1 MFALYKKEISSFFS
15 SLTGYLTMIVFL
27 VVTGLMLWVFKSGFN
42 LLDYKYAGLDGL
54 FMLGPFLF
62 LFLIPAI
69 TMRMFA
75 EEKRTGTLEFL
86 LTKPLSELTIVTA
99 KFLAGLTLVAVSLIP
114 TLVYYWSVYRLGDPM
129 GNIDTGSVVGSY
141 IGLIFLGGAFV
152 AIGLFASSL
161 TNNQIVAFIV
171 AALLCAFCYLGFD
184 SLYQLMH
191 GRFALLL
198 KELGLEAHYQS
209 ISRGVVDTRDVIY
222 FISVT
227 LLFLMLTRTVLRWR
241 MTSVRKQSTWGLAA
255 VVAGIILVNVTSS
268 YLFARID
275 LTQEKRYTLSKSTK
289 EMLSDLDEQVLF
301 RVYLE
306 GDDLP
311 SEYRRFR
318 NEIKN
323 MLDQF
328 RAYSRYV
335 EYEFVN
341 PNSLKSDEEKQ
352 QFYQMLVK
360 KGLTPIP
367 VTSEDDGVQKQQ
379 VVYPSMEVSYM
390 GRETALQLQSAG
402 VSGRSTDEV
411 VGSSIENLEYN
422 FVTAIHRLTRPVK
435 AKVGFLLGHGEL
447 EKIDLYDIQMSLV
460 EDYTVENVYL
470 DRNIDALTGR
480 VLDTRD
486 SSVSVRNKFDVL
498 VVPKPIRTFTDRD
511 LYVIDQFV
519 MYGGKILWLV
529 DALDADMDSLQNKAQ
544 TFATRLPTNLEDM
557 FFNYG
562 VRVNPDL
569 IMDYRCRGIPMMG
582 ADNRMQLVPWY
593 YFPTL
598 VPNSKHPIVRNL
610 DVLKTDFVSSIDL
623 INNDIDKT
631 VLLTTSDHVHIKNA
645 PVNIQLSDAM
655 IEVNNQL
662 FNRSALPVAVL
673 LEGQFKSLYR
683 GRLASAFVELEEI
696 AYKEQCDKPTQMIV
710 VSDGDMIRNGTA
722 MSEQGRY
729 PFPLG
734 YDRYTNVEFANK
746 TFLLNAINYLA
757 GDEGMIDARPRN
769 ISIRRLD
776 AAKVKEQ
783 RGAYQF
789 ANMFYPVLSVLVL
802 AAVVMIVRKRK
813 VKNEK

>member
-1 MFALYKKEISSFFS
+1 MFALYKKELSSFFS

-54 FMLGPFLF
+54 FLLGPFLY

-69 TMRMFA
+69 TMKMFA
-75 EEKRTGTLEFL
+75 EEKRNGTLELL
-86 LTKPLSELTIVTA
+86 LTKPLSEMTIVTA
-99 KFLAGLTLVAVSLIP
+99 KFLAGLSLVVVSLIP
-114 TLVYYWSVYRLGDPM
+114 TVVYYWSVYRLGDPV

-141 IGLIFLGGAFV
+141 IGLVFLGAAFV
-152 AIGLFASSL
+152 SIGLFASSVS
-161 TNNQIVAFIV
+161 NNQIVAFIT
-171 AALLCAFCYLGFD
+171 AALLCAFCYLGFE
-184 SLYQLMH
+184 SLYQLMQ

-198 KELGLEAHYQS
+198 RELGLEAHYES
-209 ISRGVVDTRDVIY
+209 ISRGVVDTRDVVY
-222 FISVT
+222 FVSVT
-227 LLFLMLTRTVLRWR
+227 LFFMFLTRMVLRWR
-241 MTSVRKQSTWGLAA
+241 MTSSRKQNVWGMAA
-255 VVAGIILVNVTSS
+255 VLLVLLFVNVTSS
-268 YLFARID
+268 YLFTRMD
-275 LTQEKRYTLSKSTK
+275 LTQEKRYTLSASTK
-289 EMLSDLDEQVLF
+289 EMLKELDEQVLF

-318 NEIKN
+318 NEIKD

-341 PNSLKSDEEKQ
+341 PNSMKTDEEKR
-352 QFYQMLVK
+352 QFNEMLIK

-367 VTSEDDGVQKQQ
+367 VTSEEDGVQKQQ
-379 VVYPSMEVSYM
+379 IVYPSMEVSYM
-390 GRETALQLQSAG
+390 GRETALQLQSSG

-411 VGSSIENLEYN
+411 VNSSVESLEYN
-422 FVTAIHRLTRPVK
+422 FVTAIHRLTRPVR

-447 EKIDLYDIQMSLV
+447 EKIDLFDIQMSLV
-460 EDYTVENVYL
+460 EDYAVENVYL
-470 DRNIDALTGR
+470 DKNIDALTGR

-486 SSVSVRNKFDVL
+486 SSVSVRNKFDV
-498 VVPKPIRTFTDRD
+498 VVIPKPLRTFSDQD
-511 LYVIDQFV
+511 LYILDQYV

-544 TFATRLPTNLEDM
+544 TFATRLPTNLDDL

-582 ADNRMQLVPWY
+582 SDNRMQLVPWY

-598 VPNSKHPIVRNL
+598 VPNSSHPIVRNL

-623 INNDIDKT
+623 IDNDIEKT

-655 IEVNNQL
+655 IEVNDQL

-673 LEGQFKSLYR
+673 LEGEFKSLYR
-683 GRLASAFVELEEI
+683 GRLASAFVERNEI
-696 AYKEQCDKPTQMIV
+696 AYKEKCDKPTQMIV
-710 VSDGDMIRNGTA
+710 ISDGDMIRNGTA

-757 GDEGMIDARPRN
+757 GDEGMINARPRS

-789 ANMFYPVLSVLVL
+789 ANMFYPVLAVMVLAVSVLL
-802 AAVVMIVRKRK
+802 VRRRYKK
-813 VKNEK
+813 K

>member
-1 MFALYKKEISSFFS
+1 VFALYKKELSSFFS

-54 FMLGPFLF
+54 FLLGPFLY

-69 TMRMFA
+69 TMKMFA
-75 EEKRTGTLEFL
+75 EEKRNGTLELL
-86 LTKPLSELTIVTA
+86 LTKPLSEMTIVTA
-99 KFLAGLTLVAVSLIP
+99 KFLAGLTLVVVSLIP
-114 TLVYYWSVYRLGDPM
+114 TVVYYWSVYRLGDPV

-141 IGLIFLGGAFV
+141 IGLVFLGAAFV
-152 AIGLFASSL
+152 SIGLFASSVS
-161 TNNQIVAFIV
+161 NNQIVAFIT
-171 AALLCAFCYLGFD
+171 AALLCAFCYLGFE
-184 SLYQLMH
+184 SLYQLMQ

-198 KELGLEAHYQS
+198 RELGLEAHYES
-209 ISRGVVDTRDVIY
+209 ISRGVVDTRDVVY
-222 FISVT
+222 FVSVT
-227 LLFLMLTRTVLRWR
+227 LFFMFLTRMVLRWR
-241 MTSVRKQSTWGLAA
+241 MTSSRKQNVWGMAA
-255 VVAGIILVNVTSS
+255 VLLVLLFVNVTSS
-268 YLFARID
+268 YLFTRMD
-275 LTQEKRYTLSKSTK
+275 LTQEKRYTLSASTK
-289 EMLSDLDEQVLF
+289 EMLKELDEQVLF

-318 NEIKN
+318 NEIKD

-341 PNSLKSDEEKQ
+341 PNSMKTDEEKRQ
-352 QFYQMLVK
+352 LNEMLIK
-360 KGLTPIP
+360 KGLMPIP
-367 VTSEDDGVQKQQ
+367 VTSEEDGVQKQQ
-379 VVYPSMEVSYM
+379 IVYPSMEVSYM
-390 GRETALQLQSAG
+390 GRETALQLQSSG

-411 VGSSIENLEYN
+411 VNSSVESLEYN
-422 FVTAIHRLTRPVK
+422 FVTAIHRLTRPVR

-447 EKIDLYDIQMSLV
+447 EKIDLFDIQMSLV
-460 EDYTVENVYL
+460 EDYAVENVYL
-470 DRNIDALTGR
+470 DKNIDALTGR

-486 SSVSVRNKFDVL
+486 SSVSVRNKFDV
-498 VVPKPIRTFTDRD
+498 VVIPKPLRTFSDQD
-511 LYVIDQFV
+511 LYILDQYV

-544 TFATRLPTNLEDM
+544 TFATRLPTNLDDL

-582 ADNRMQLVPWY
+582 SDNRMQLVPWY

-598 VPNSKHPIVRNL
+598 VPNSSHPIVRNL

-623 INNDIDKT
+623 IDNDIEKT

-655 IEVNNQL
+655 IEVNDQL

-673 LEGQFKSLYR
+673 LEGEFKSLYR
-683 GRLASAFVELEEI
+683 GRLASAFVERNEI
-696 AYKEQCDKPTQMIV
+696 AYKEKCDKPTQMIV
-710 VSDGDMIRNGTA
+710 ISDGDMIRNGTA

-757 GDEGMIDARPRN
+757 GDEGMINARPRS

-789 ANMFYPVLSVLVL
+789 ANMFYPVLAVMVLAVSVLL
-802 AAVVMIVRKRK
+802 VRRRYKK
-813 VKNEK
+813 K

>member
-1 MFALYKKEISSFFS
+1 MFALYKKELSSFFS

-54 FMLGPFLF
+54 FLLGPFLY

-69 TMRMFA
+69 TMKMFA
-75 EEKRTGTLEFL
+75 EEKRNGTLELL
-86 LTKPLSELTIVTA
+86 LTKPLSEMTIVTA
-99 KFLAGLTLVAVSLIP
+99 KFLAGLTLVVVSLIP
-114 TLVYYWSVYRLGDPM
+114 TVVYYWSVYRLGDPV

-141 IGLIFLGGAFV
+141 IGLVFLGAAFV
-152 AIGLFASSL
+152 SIGLFASSVS
-161 TNNQIVAFIV
+161 NNQIVAFIT
-171 AALLCAFCYLGFD
+171 AALLCAFCYLGFE
-184 SLYQLMH
+184 SLYQLMQ

-198 KELGLEAHYQS
+198 RELGLEAHYES
-209 ISRGVVDTRDVIY
+209 ISRGVVDTRDVVY
-222 FISVT
+222 FVSVT
-227 LLFLMLTRTVLRWR
+227 LFFMFLTRMVLRWR
-241 MTSVRKQSTWGLAA
+241 MTSSRKQNVWGMAA
-255 VVAGIILVNVTSS
+255 VLLVLLFVNVTSS
-268 YLFARID
+268 YLFTRMD
-275 LTQEKRYTLSKSTK
+275 LTQEKRYTLSASTK
-289 EMLSDLDEQVLF
+289 KMLKELDEQVLF

-318 NEIKN
+318 NEIKD

-341 PNSLKSDEEKQ
+341 PNSMKTDEEKR
-352 QFYQMLVK
+352 QFNEMLIK

-367 VTSEDDGVQKQQ
+367 VTSEEDGVQKQQ
-379 VVYPSMEVSYM
+379 IVYPSMEVSYM
-390 GRETALQLQSAG
+390 GRETALQLQSSG

-411 VGSSIENLEYN
+411 VNSSVESLEYN
-422 FVTAIHRLTRPVK
+422 FVTAIHRLTRPVR

-447 EKIDLYDIQMSLV
+447 EKIDLFDIQMSLV
-460 EDYTVENVYL
+460 EDYAVENVYL
-470 DRNIDALTGR
+470 DKNIDALTGR

-486 SSVSVRNKFDVL
+486 SSVSVRNKFDV
-498 VVPKPIRTFTDRD
+498 VVIPKPLRTFSDQD
-511 LYVIDQFV
+511 LYILDQYV

-544 TFATRLPTNLEDM
+544 TFATRLPTNLDDL

-582 ADNRMQLVPWY
+582 SDNRMQLVPWY

-598 VPNSKHPIVRNL
+598 VPNSSHPIVRNL

-623 INNDIDKT
+623 IDNDIEKT

-655 IEVNNQL
+655 IEVNDQL

-673 LEGQFKSLYR
+673 LEGEFKSLYR
-683 GRLASAFVELEEI
+683 GRLASAFVERNEI
-696 AYKEQCDKPTQMIV
+696 AYKEKCDKPTQMIV
-710 VSDGDMIRNGTA
+710 ISDGDMIRNGTA

-757 GDEGMIDARPRN
+757 GDEGMINARPRS

-789 ANMFYPVLSVLVL
+789 ANMFYPVLAVMVLAVSVLL
-802 AAVVMIVRKRK
+802 VRRRYKK
-813 VKNEK
+813 K